1 MYFSV
6 LKKSLNEKKPIK
18 IWNRSIIITENFIGL
33 IFSIYNGKRFINILI
48 NSKMINKRLGEFS
61 LTRKFPKHLIKDK
74 NLNKKKIKKKK

>member
-1 MYFSV
+1 MYFFI
-6 LKKSLNEKKPIK
+6 LKKLLSEKKPIK
-18 IWNRSIIITENFIGL
+18 TWKRSIIITENFLGL
-33 IFSIYNGKRFINILI
+33 IFSIYNGKKFINILI